1 VREKLNSNPI
11 AQAAVIGVLLVAAAV
26 FLLGGV
32 GGGGEEE
39 AAPVGETSPS
49 ETSVAPA
56 LGSEE
61 GVSAT
66 ASAPLA
72 ALGVGTGVEAPPL
85 PGPVQR
91 AYDANKTVVLLLVHN
106 GGIDDRL
113 VATSLR
119 SLSGLGDVAVFV
131 VPANQVA
138 RYAAVTLGVEVDR
151 VPALIVM
158 RPKNLSEGT
167 PQASVTYG
175 FQSSQAIAQAVRDA
189 AYDGPESTYYPN

>member
-11 AQAAVIGVLLVAAAV
+11 AQAAVIGVLLVMAVV

-32 GGGGEEE
+32 GGGEEEE
-39 AAPVGETSPS
+39 AAPAPEVATTETP
-49 ETSVAPA
+49 VAPA

-61 GVSAT
+61 GISAI

-72 ALGVGTGVEAPPL
+72 APGAGTGIEVPPL

-91 AYDANKTVVLLLVHN
+91 AYDADETVVLLIVHD

-113 VATSLR
+113 VATSVR
-119 SLSGLGDVAVFV
+119 SLSGLGGVAVFV
-131 VPANQVA
+131 VPVDQIA
-138 RYAAVTLGVEVDR
+138 RYASVTLGVEVDR
-151 VPALIVM
+151 VPALIAM

-175 FQSSQAIAQAVRDA
+175 PQSAQAIKQAVLDA
-189 AYDGPESTYYPN
+189 SYDGPEATYYPN